1 MRVLVRGWTEILM
14 SFNVFLWTGLI
25 YIYIYIYRERE
36 RERERERDRDRER
49 ERECDSICP
58 LSRLETQR
66 SNSVFGFLT
75 NWSHFVMAKRNILQ

>member
-25 YIYIYIYRERE
+25 YIYIYRERE
-36 RERERERDRDRER
+36 RERERNRDR
-49 ERECDSICP
+49 ERECDSISP